1 MRPSGI
7 IALSAV
13 RLREPVEPALLPV
26 LLSPLFLVAHTNESF
41 PRAIDSFTSA
51 NESFEYV
58 NDACTRARRV
68 TCPQSTSLFMHA
80 IESNTVVCVAST
92 VELQLTS
99 IQLHNILPVCTISLN
114 RAESITASATPGGY
128 PPPLQN
134 RLWYCGVKSFRGV
147 CARPRA
153 SRRLM
158 SHSPNVI
165 SPAPAPPPAGPAAT
179 PVPPHHTAH
188 WLHRADLFLRVIVRL
203 YIGLILVFL
212 PWTRVWALNRFFLYY
227 AHVSR
232 LMESGAVRGLVSGL
246 GLLNLWIAISEAI
259 HYKES

>member
-1 MRPSGI
+1 M
-7 IALSAV
+7 
-13 RLREPVEPALLPV
+13 
-26 LLSPLFLVAHTNESF
+26 SP
-41 PRAIDSFTSA
+41 
-51 NESFEYV
+51 
-58 NDACTRARRV
+58 
-68 TCPQSTSLFMHA
+68 
-80 IESNTVVCVAST
+80 
-92 VELQLTS
+92 
-99 IQLHNILPVCTISLN
+99 
-114 RAESITASATPGGY
+114 
-128 PPPLQN
+128 
-134 RLWYCGVKSFRGV
+134 
-147 CARPRA
+147 
-153 SRRLM
+153 
-158 SHSPNVI
+158 SPNVI
-165 SPAPAPPPAGPAAT
+165 SPAPAPPPAGPVAT